1 MTQSE
6 RLRYIEKE
14 ANKYVSRSKPRDS
27 SEITHFR
34 QAQASGTKI
43 PQSVSSKQLQGTVA
57 TRLNTNCCQQQI
69 KGKGTNME
77 FTQVLQS
84 REHDAVCCS
93 NPISQD
99 GIIELP
105 VPCIDRTKPPFAQQ
119 DLNKQTYIPACTPG
133 FNQYFPVTNSTC
145 VCERPIKPIG

>member
-84 REHDAVCCS
+84 REHDAVCTT
-93 NPISQD
+93 PIGQA
-99 GIIELP
+99 GKIELP

-119 DLNKQTYIPACTPG
+119 DLNKQPYVPPCTPG
-133 FNQYFPVTNSTC
+133 FRQYFPIVTDSTC
-145 VCERPIKPIG
+145 VYDRVITPSG